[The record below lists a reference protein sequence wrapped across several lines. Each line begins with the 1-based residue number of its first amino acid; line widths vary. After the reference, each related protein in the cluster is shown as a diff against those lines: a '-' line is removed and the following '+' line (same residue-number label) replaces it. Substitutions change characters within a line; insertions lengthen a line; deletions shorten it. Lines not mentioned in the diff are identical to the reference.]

1 MSAIDFPTPRLYA
14 ALSAVTAPPSG
25 NQFYALRGLIYETPN
40 VRQHDY
46 QAHRPGTGG
55 GPAANSAKQAANM
68 VKVRNVS
75 KGFTVV
81 LHIKQRLFFV

>member
-1 MSAIDFPTPRLYA
+1 MSAIDFLTPRLYA

-25 NQFYALRGLIYETPN
+25 NQFYAVRGLIYETPN

-46 QAHRPGTGG
+46 QAIVREQG

-81 LHIKQRLFFV
+81 LHIK